1 LASFLYISHA
11 VNNWDLV
18 DTTTPQ
24 IVGDYLYQHQ
34 EKLPLWIKSCLSPN
48 NNLAI
53 LNVGVN
59 SPRLIKVQVATMAIR
74 RSHKSG
80 ECRKLKT
87 EHVQVVKNVLFDASV
102 GKPDNDKQVAYSVY
116 LQCV

>member
-1 LASFLYISHA
+1 LVNQYQIGNQDAVFNHYINNIHA

-24 IVGDYLYQHQ
+24 IVGDYLYISLSIQ
-34 EKLPLWIKSCLSPN
+34 PIALWIKSCLSPN

-59 SPRLIKVQVATMAIR
+59 SPRLIKVR
-74 RSHKSG
+74 
-80 ECRKLKT
+80 
-87 EHVQVVKNVLFDASV
+87 N
-102 GKPDNDKQVAYSVY
+102 
-116 LQCV
+116 